1 MIRKAKIMT
10 IYYSTYAI
18 MIFFAIIS
26 KSITQNN
33 KARNRFICIINFIML
48 FGILALR
55 HWSVGNDLG
64 FRLKYNV
71 GYIPSFQA
79 INTHSWS
86 EVLKMESF
94 LNYEKGYVIFNK
106 LVGSVYNNKQFF
118 LAVCA
123 FIDFISIAILIYE
136 KSKLPLLSWMIFLGL
151 PVFLIFFSGLRQGIA
166 ISIIVLSVKFIDEKK
181 IIKFILTV
189 LLASTFHKSAIV
201 FFIAYPLY
209 HVKISGWK
217 SILSILI
224 IPIVFVLR
232 QPLFSIFSK
241 IFKDDAHT
249 RDNGSWL
256 LFVLF
261 CVIYI
266 ALTILNHYNR
276 TKNNKFLN
284 LFYFACLCQAFS
296 GIYTTAMRVGYY
308 FMIFLIIAL
317 PNAVYELKNNTART
331 SENEFILGYIT
342 VFAAFVVY
350 GIYALSTSTWGCT
363 NPYYF
368 FWQSVIG

>member
-1 MIRKAKIMT
+1 
-10 IYYSTYAI
+10 
-18 MIFFAIIS
+18 
-26 KSITQNN
+26 
-33 KARNRFICIINFIML
+33 ML

-123 FIDFISIAILIYE
+123 FIDFISIAILIYK

-201 FFIAYPLY
+201 FLTAYPLY

-217 SILSILI
+217 SILSILM

-350 GIYALSTSTWGCT
+350 GIYALSTSTWACT